1 MRTHRGVRHIPR
13 NRYRGRVSEIP
24 NAEEQSQAST
34 SSNPIEQILGLLAS
48 VDPIAMAGQAVDA
61 SRRVSE
67 ALILVLENF
76 ASTVDNLNKT
86 TTRINSLLDEVEEPL
101 KRVMPQFGSALN
113 AMASM
118 GDVASQLGD
127 LSKRLGPL
135 TTLAENAGGLF
146 GFRPGKP
153 STPPSTSS
161 SPQTE

>member
-1 MRTHRGVRHIPR
+1 
-13 NRYRGRVSEIP
+13 VS
-24 NAEEQSQAST
+24 NNTNEQSDKSPP
-34 SSNPIEQILGLLAS
+34 NVVEQLLHLLGN
-48 VDPIAMAGQAVDA
+48 VDPIQLAGQAVDV
-61 SRRVSE
+61 SRRTTE

-86 TTRINSLLDEVEEPL
+86 TTRLNSILDEVEEPL
-101 KRVMPQFGSALN
+101 KRVMPQVGAAMN

-118 GDVASQLGD
+118 GEVASQLGD

-146 GFRPGKP
+146 GLRPNKP
-153 STPPSTSS
+153 ASTSS

>member
-1 MRTHRGVRHIPR
+1 MCTNRGIRRVAR

-24 NAEEQSQAST
+24 NAEEPRQTNTST
-34 SSNPIEQILGLLAS
+34 NPLEQVLALLGS
-48 VDPIAMAGQAVDA
+48 IDPIAMAGQAVDT

-67 ALILVLENF
+67 AMILVLENF

-153 STPPSTSS
+153 SPTPPTSS

>member
-1 MRTHRGVRHIPR
+1 MSQ
-13 NRYRGRVSEIP
+13 NP
-24 NAEEQSQAST
+24 NSDDSRQSST
-34 SSNPIEQILGLLAS
+34 SSNPLEQVLALLS
-48 VDPIAMAGQAVDA
+48 TIDPIGMAGQAVDA

-67 ALILVLENF
+67 AMIVVLENF

-86 TTRINSLLDEVEEPL
+86 TTRINSLLDDVEEPL
-101 KRVMPQFGSALN
+101 KRVMPQFGAALN

-153 STPPSTSS
+153 STPPATSS

>member
-1 MRTHRGVRHIPR
+1 MCTHRGVRRLAR
-13 NRYRGRVSEIP
+13 NRYRGRVSQIP
-24 NAEEQSQAST
+24 NSDETRQSST
-34 SSNPIEQILGLLAS
+34 STNPFEQVLALLATI
-48 VDPIAMAGQAVDA
+48 DPIGMAGQAVDT

-86 TTRINSLLDEVEEPL
+86 TTRINSLLDEVEDPL
-101 KRVMPQFGSALN
+101 KRVMPQFGAALN

-153 STPPSTSS
+153 STPPTSS

>member
-1 MRTHRGVRHIPR
+1 MRAHRDVCHIPG
-13 NRYRGRVSEIP
+13 NRYRRRVSEIP
-24 NAEEQSQAST
+24 NAEEQSHANSST
-34 SSNPIEQILGLLAS
+34 NPIEQILGLLSS

>member
-1 MRTHRGVRHIPR
+1 M
-13 NRYRGRVSEIP
+13 SQIP
-24 NAEEQSQAST
+24 NSDEPRQTST
-34 SSNPIEQILGLLAS
+34 SSNPFEQVLALLTTI
-48 VDPIAMAGQAVDA
+48 DPIGMAGQAVDT

-67 ALILVLENF
+67 ALIVVLENF

-86 TTRINSLLDEVEEPL
+86 TTRINSLLDEVEDPL
-101 KRVMPQFGSALN
+101 KRVMPQFGAALN

-153 STPPSTSS
+153 STPPTSS